1 MTINACALS
10 LFGSRNASQA
20 RSVRDTLLFAKILNT
35 TALAADLAALYTNG
49 RGSFLMF
56 ATGGKRS
63 DNINMAELQE
73 YVADFQNPLPAAE
86 LAMKPYSDLKQ
97 RVGDN
102 HWFAMLYDP
111 SSSMGGD
118 NTMIVGYK
126 MFDHPSFV
134 SEENHSLVCKENLE
148 SLIRWKDALKNKYD
162 SFTTLFDFLQGVSVL
177 DRASQAGSSARGL
190 VAPSFRDGMMSSA
203 FTTN

>member
-35 TALAADLAALYTNG
+35 PSLAGDLASLYTNG

-56 ATGGKRS
+56 ATGAKRS
-63 DNINMAELQE
+63 DNIIMADLQE
-73 YVADFQNPLPAAE
+73 YVGDFQNSLPAAE
-86 LAMKPYSDLKQ
+86 IATKSYSDLKQ

-134 SEENHSLVCKENLE
+134 SEETHSLVCQENLE
-148 SLIRWKDALKNKYD
+148 SLIRWKDSLKNKYNA
-162 SFTTLFDFLQGVSVL
+162 FTTLFYFLQGISVL
-177 DRASQAGSSARGL
+177 DRASQAGIPIKETAFPGFKDGIMSQ
-190 VAPSFRDGMMSSA
+190 SFTAS
-203 FTTN
+203 